1 MGHCDTGH
9 RTAVEL
15 RAAIEDEVGLGP
27 LQLDPLG
34 DLTVQ
39 GPLVGADN
47 LALEHGHVSLVLRMV
62 DLQVLVKG
70 VRLNSVS
77 DIRFMES
84 ESVCRVKS
92 TFSSIGAVLSIL
104 QTDRTLPSVE
114 SPPPAVAG
122 TFQPGLARPAAAVLL
137 VHAAGLVKLDQ
148 LGLEGHAAGLAAP
161 LCTKGPK

>member
-1 MGHCDTGH
+1 MDSVLCLWKALDSTLFL
-9 RTAVEL
+9 TSDSWSPNLYVEL
-15 RAAIEDEVGLGP
+15 NP
-27 LQLDPLG
+27 L
-34 DLTVQ
+34 
-39 GPLVGADN
+39 
-47 LALEHGHVSLVLRMV
+47 
-62 DLQVLVKG
+62 
-70 VRLNSVS
+70 
-77 DIRFMES
+77 
-84 ESVCRVKS
+84 S

-114 SPPPAVAG
+114 CPPPAVAG

>member
-1 MGHCDTGH
+1 MP
-9 RTAVEL
+9 RTLHLNTDMSPWCSGWWISRCLWKALDSTLFLTSDSWSPNLYVEL
-15 RAAIEDEVGLGP
+15 NP
-27 LQLDPLG
+27 L
-34 DLTVQ
+34 
-39 GPLVGADN
+39 
-47 LALEHGHVSLVLRMV
+47 
-62 DLQVLVKG
+62 
-70 VRLNSVS
+70 
-77 DIRFMES
+77 
-84 ESVCRVKS
+84 S

-114 SPPPAVAG
+114 CPPPAVAG

>member
-1 MGHCDTGH
+1 MEGSHPNYTRIFSQKSHCQLDLGICDTGH
-9 RTAVEL
+9 RTAVEF

-62 DLQVLVKG
+62 DIQVLVKG

-77 DIRFMES
+77 DIRFMDINKF
-84 ESVCRVKS
+84 RYK
-92 TFSSIGAVLSIL
+92 
-104 QTDRTLPSVE
+104 
-114 SPPPAVAG
+114 
-122 TFQPGLARPAAAVLL
+122 LARAS
-137 VHAAGLVKLDQ
+137 
-148 LGLEGHAAGLAAP
+148 
-161 LCTKGPK
+161 